1 VFEYSSEVSMSLKYI
16 EKRKQIV
23 YSHLAPKDEGEILIG
38 QYQYYG
44 PDGSFDALE
53 LKKDKWMVIEDID
66 ARNSKSKNDD
76 AVKPDPKKQKP
87 LFKPK

>member
-1 VFEYSSEVSMSLKYI
+1 ML
-16 EKRKQIV
+16 
-23 YSHLAPKDEGEILIG
+23 
-38 QYQYYG
+38 
-44 PDGSFDALE
+44 
-53 LKKDKWMVIEDID
+53 IEDID